1 MSNGTHSS
9 VDESTLGLCTEVC
22 RIHVLPMTFVLLVTE
37 MTHQIGFFSL
47 LLIVQLLTLF
57 FPPLISDD
65 KISYLQ
71 GMVSLYSTCGL

>member
-22 RIHVLPMTFVLLVTE
+22 RIHLLHMTFTLLVTE
-37 MTHQIGFFSL
+37 MTHQIGSFSL

-57 FPPLISDD
+57 SPPLISDD

-71 GMVSLYSTCGL
+71 DMVSLYSTCGL